1 MIAADDVWLLIAAAV
16 WLLTAAAVWLLIAAD
31 RENQEH
37 DVPYYIGLT
46 VALAGGNVCASRLVH
61 DRETIDG
68 TRYDPGDYAIAVIWY
83 LHHPLALLPC
93 SCPC

>member
-1 MIAADDVWLLIAAAV
+1 MIA
-16 WLLTAAAVWLLIAAD
+16 AAAVWLLIAAD

-46 VALAGGNVCASRLVH
+46 VALAGGNDCASRRVH